1 MGKDKRQKLWYT
13 AKQLETTNLKKTGA
27 EEMTAEK
34 LLEHQGAI
42 LLAQSDGCAVWQFRN
57 ETGDGTMTT
66 YEIFSGVMLAI
77 DHCREGRMEYAASD
91 NLVAYMAAGDMKLD
105 LREQHTGT
113 FHFPSCHY
121 HGLTVAFDRNI
132 VKESLPCEVRDFPAT
147 PEKIVERWQLGSTPR
162 VVRGAERME
171 HIFGEMYR
179 VPEKI
184 RIPYFKVKI
193 LELLL
198 YLDAMTIPQVESER
212 PYFYKT
218 QVEKVE
224 AIKRFLTEHVAEN
237 FTQEEL
243 SSRFDIAMTPMKT
256 CFRSA
261 YGAAIGTW
269 LKNYRMNLAAEL
281 LLREKGLSV
290 SEIGGRVGYDSAG
303 KFTGAFKKVMHLTPS
318 EYRRERGTRYE
329 E

>member
-1 MGKDKRQKLWYT
+1 MD
-13 AKQLETTNLKKTGA
+13 
-27 EEMTAEK
+27 
-34 LLEHQGAI
+34 
-42 LLAQSDGCAVWQFRN
+42 
-57 ETGDGTMTT
+57 
-66 YEIFSGVMLAI
+66 
-77 DHCREGRMEYAASD
+77 YAASD
-91 NLVAYMAAGDMKLD
+91 NLVAYTAAGDMKLD
-105 LREQHTGT
+105 LREQHTAT
-113 FHFPSCHY
+113 FHFPSCHS

-243 SSRFDIAMTPMKT
+243 
-256 CFRSA
+256 
-261 YGAAIGTW
+261 
-269 LKNYRMNLAAEL
+269 L
-281 LLREKGLSV
+281 LHRVRHERK
-290 SEIGGRVGYDSAG
+290 GRVRLRDRNALWQRKGDGSRPVPRHRMG
-303 KFTGAFKKVMHLTPS
+303 GS
-318 EYRRERGTRYE
+318 EQERAHRH
-329 E
+329 

>member
-1 MGKDKRQKLWYT
+1 
-13 AKQLETTNLKKTGA
+13 
-27 EEMTAEK
+27 MTAEK

-57 ETGDGTMTT
+57 ETGDGMMTT
-66 YEIFSGVMLAI
+66 YEIFSGVMLAFNDFHMERYECDFVADRRMLAI
-77 DHCREGRMEYAASD
+77 DHCREGRMDYAASD
-91 NLVAYMAAGDMKLD
+91 NLVAYTAAGDMKLD

-113 FHFPSCHY
+113 FHFPSCHS

-147 PEKIVERWQLGSTPR
+147 PEKIIERWQLGSTPR

-198 YLDAMTIPQVESER
+198 CLDAMTIPQEESER

-224 AIKRFLTEHVAEN
+224 AIKHFLTEHLSEN

-243 SSRFDIAMTPMKT
+243 SRRFGIPMTPMKA
-256 CFRSA
+256 CFRSV
-261 YGAAIGTW
+261 YGQSIGVW
-269 LKNYRMNLAAEL
+269 LTNYRMNQAAEL
-281 LLREKGLSV
+281 LLKERSLSIAEV
-290 SEIGGRVGYDSAG
+290 GSRIGYDNAG
-303 KFTGAFKKVMHLTPS
+303 KFTVAFKKIMKLTPS
-318 EYRRERGTRYE
+318 EYRRERGTHYE
-329 E
+329 K